1 MTDDAKIIKRKLFDK
16 LKEFYPNK
24 DFVGGI
30 VSNTQNDEDRQT
42 IIDYLDNGKDVTVE
56 NVILLSLYLKNE
68 RDKLQK
74 HYLQ

>member
-30 VSNTQNDEDRQT
+30 MSNTQNDEDRQT

-68 RDKLQK
+68 RDKL
-74 HYLQ
+74 